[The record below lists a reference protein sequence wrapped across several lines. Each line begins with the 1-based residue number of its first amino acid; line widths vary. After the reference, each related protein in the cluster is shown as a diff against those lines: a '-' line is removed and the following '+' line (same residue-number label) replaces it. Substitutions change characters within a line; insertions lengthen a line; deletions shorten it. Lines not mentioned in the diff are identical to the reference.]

1 MDNLVGY
8 VNAVFIVFFILVLV
22 RMLLS
27 WVPNPPYTGIGR
39 TLWDFVHQST
49 EWYLRPFR
57 KLIPPIGMIDVS
69 GIVAIVVLMVANNVV
84 VRVLDSV
91 VN

>member
-57 KLIPPIGMIDVS
+57 KLIPPIGELNRELILTILNS
-69 GIVAIVVLMVANNVV
+69 F
-84 VRVLDSV
+84 S
-91 VN
+91 